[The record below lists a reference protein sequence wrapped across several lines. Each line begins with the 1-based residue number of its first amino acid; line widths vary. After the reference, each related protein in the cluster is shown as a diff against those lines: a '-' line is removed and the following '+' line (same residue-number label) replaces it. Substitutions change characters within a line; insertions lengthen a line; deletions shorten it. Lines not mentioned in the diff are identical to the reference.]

1 MKKYITFL
9 LLIAAI
15 GAKAQVK
22 IKSIAGG
29 DSIVLPKGCY
39 EIKPVVVTAMG
50 DTARSMTWCTN
61 QMQRDTLIGFNLNVS
76 LFNKNG
82 AQIAVFGMQMP
93 PLQNV
98 QLYLNMLDNYISQQN
113 KRFVKP

>member
-1 MKKYITFL
+1 MKKIIIISFL
-9 LLIAAI
+9 IVAI
-15 GAKAQVK
+15 GVKAQVK
-22 IKSIAGG
+22 IKSIAVG

-39 EIKPVVVTAMG
+39 EIKPVIATAMG

-76 LFNKNG
+76 LFNKKG

-98 QLYLNMLDNYISQQN
+98 QLYLNMLDNYISQQI